1 MSSTE
6 NTEEVVALSKEK
18 AEAGKKSGWI
28 ENCTDNLGSTS
39 KTSKVKS
46 ELPKGLK
53 SLGLD
58 RSFEF
63 VPEDHN
69 LSPNVM
75 PLFVKQRT
83 LGQGASCKV
92 FQMRRKSDGADFSV
106 KIMKRNDKWNPILFR
121 QEYNL
126 LTQIKHPNI
135 LEYKD
140 CYMDPKNFY
149 ICTTLCKGGELFDK
163 IKTMKKFREDEA
175 AQIMRSITSAI
186 AHCHERNIVHRDLK
200 PENILYRTKQQK
212 ELVIIDFGD
221 AKIIDENETYEDF
234 VGTAFYLAPECI
246 RKRQGWELKKSD
258 MWTLGVITYLLLIG
272 KPPFYGRDNQEILRK
287 ILKASI
293 SWPKGSKISKT
304 AKAFIAGL
312 IKKDTKKRM
321 SAEDCL
327 KHPWLTGSAGH
338 DDLGSK
344 LLNDLC
350 NYSQAT
356 KLKKVLVRMF
366 STELTESDHLT
377 LKQQFE
383 TLDVDGNGFI
393 TQEDLTNFIL
403 KQGGSKLEAEE
414 KAAHIISEV
423 DTDGD
428 GQVNPTDW
436 RHAQLGGKIGSN
448 EALLKSHFR
457 RIDEDNDGF
466 ITHDELSKLFNW
478 TLESDLITLMIQ
490 EIDENEDGKISY
502 PEFAKAMRSGSIGK
516 ALTLR
521 KNMIR
526 ELTQEVG
533 RELSNVEKN

>member
-1 MSSTE
+1 M
-6 NTEEVVALSKEK
+6 
-18 AEAGKKSGWI
+18 
-28 ENCTDNLGSTS
+28 
-39 KTSKVKS
+39 
-46 ELPKGLK
+46 
-53 SLGLD
+53 
-58 RSFEF
+58 
-63 VPEDHN
+63 
-69 LSPNVM
+69 
-75 PLFVKQRT
+75 
-83 LGQGASCKV
+83 
-92 FQMRRKSDGADFSV
+92 
-106 KIMKRNDKWNPILFR
+106 KIATW
-121 QEYNL
+121 
-126 LTQIKHPNI
+126 TQ
-135 LEYKD
+135 
-140 CYMDPKNFY
+140 KNFY

-293 SWPKGSKISKT
+293 SWPKGSKISKN

-356 KLKKVLVRMF
+356 KLKKVLVRML

-428 GQVNPTDW
+428 GRVNPTDW
-436 RHAQLGGKIGSN
+436 KHAQLGGNIGSD

-457 RIDEDNDGF
+457 RIDEDKDGF

-478 TLESDLITLMIQ
+478 TIESDLITQMIQ

-516 ALTLR
+516 ALALR

-526 ELTQEVG
+526 ELTKEVS
-533 RELSNVEKN
+533 RELSKVEEN